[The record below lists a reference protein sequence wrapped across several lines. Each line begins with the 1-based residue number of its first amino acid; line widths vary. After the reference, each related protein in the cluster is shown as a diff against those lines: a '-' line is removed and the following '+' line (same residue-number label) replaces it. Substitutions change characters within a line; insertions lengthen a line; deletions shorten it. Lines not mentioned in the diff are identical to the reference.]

1 MTFPYV
7 AVKPLSPTIWANSV
21 DDKLLFFF
29 PQKTGFDISYKITPM
44 ETICMKYQNLFSR
57 KIKKIFLILPR
68 VLSVHLVLTTAF
80 ILFTSFPL
88 LHINEDVR
96 SHMIKGL

>member
-1 MTFPYV
+1 MT
-7 AVKPLSPTIWANSV
+7 
-21 DDKLLFFF
+21 
-29 PQKTGFDISYKITPM
+29 
-44 ETICMKYQNLFSR
+44 YQNLFSR